1 MIKALIIDDEMH
13 CRKTLAMMLK
23 EYCPEVQVM
32 EECNDAETG
41 IKAIEKHKPDLV
53 FLDIEMPGV
62 NGFEMLEQLTEIP
75 FAVVFTTSHDQYAV
89 KAFRFYALDYLL
101 KPVEPKEL
109 IASVH
114 KVQTQKQLPSAEQF
128 QMLLNKLGSREDVFP
143 KIPIPTADGFELVPI
158 DEVLFCEAHDNY
170 TYFSLRNKRK
180 IVACRMLREVEEQLS
195 DFPFFVRVHHS
206 YIVNLK
212 EVKKYVRGEGGYVIM
227 SDESSVN
234 VSRSR
239 KEVLLK
245 WFKSSRL

>member
-1 MIKALIIDDEMH
+1 MIKALIIDDETH

-23 EYCPEVQVM
+23 EYCPHVQVM
-32 EECNDAETG
+32 EECSDAEMG
-41 IKAIEKHKPDLV
+41 LRAIEKNKPDLI
-53 FLDIEMPGV
+53 FLDIEMPGM
-62 NGFEMLEQLTEIP
+62 NAFEMLEQLPEIT

-101 KPVEPKEL
+101 KPVEAKDL

-114 KVQTQKQLPSAEQF
+114 KVQTQKELPSSEQF
-128 QMLLNKLGSREDVFP
+128 QMLLNKLSSREEVFP
-143 KIPIPTADGFELVPI
+143 KIPVPTSDGFELVPI

-170 TYFSLRNKRK
+170 TYFSLRNKKK
-180 IVACRMLREVEEQLS
+180 IVACRMLKEVEEQLN
-195 DFPFFVRVHHS
+195 DFPFFVRVHNS
-206 YIVNLK
+206 FIINLK

-245 WFKSSRL
+245 WFKGSRI

>member
-62 NGFEMLEQLTEIP
+62 NGFEMLEQLTEIS

-101 KPVEPKEL
+101 KPVEAKEL

-114 KVQTQKQLPSAEQF
+114 KVQTQKQLPSADQF
-128 QMLLNKLGSREDVFP
+128 QMLLNKLSSREDVFP

-245 WFKSSRL
+245 WFKSSKL